1 MENYGDGSSLEL
13 GKSFDRS
20 YSLKTRFL
28 DGAYDITIFFDKK
41 SPLVLFKV
49 NPNFYYSSSMLDHS
63 IKISM
68 YKTLEG
74 SKFCETFLE
83 LNTYRNNN
91 LDIKSQFQKIK
102 YNHIEDINVILN
114 ETINLRKLILGNKSI
129 FDSLKLFGLTLSLY
143 QNEFFFLIAER
154 QKVSKSLNKK
164 IVRSCGLQ
172 ISTITSL
179 GVLDEYSGIPLIN
192 HPNIN
197 LQNYKKQE
205 DINFTDLE
213 NKAKEGMK
221 NGS

>member
-1 MENYGDGSSLEL
+1 MEIIEDVKTSLEL

-28 DGAYDITIFFDKK
+28 DGAYDISIFFDKK

-49 NPNFYYSSSMLDHS
+49 EPNFYYNSSLLDHS

-68 YKTLEG
+68 YKNLEG

-83 LNTYRNNN
+83 LNTYRNKN

-102 YNHIEDINVILN
+102 DTHVENINVVLN
-114 ETINLRKLILGNKSI
+114 ETINLKKITLINKSI
-129 FDSLKLFGLTLSLY
+129 FDSLKLFGLVITIYS
-143 QNEFFFLIAER
+143 NEFFFLIAER
-154 QKVSKSLNKK
+154 QKISRSLNKK

-172 ISTITSL
+172 ISTISAL
-179 GVLDEYSGIPLIN
+179 QVLDEFSGFPLI
-192 HPNIN
+192 
-197 LQNYKKQE
+197 YKNKYIPEKNE

-213 NKAKEGMK
+213 NKAKEELK
-221 NGS
+221 IGS